1 MFLVNVD
8 FDGARAVGA
17 VPTAGRPMRVA
28 FILATSAEWGAT
40 ERALRDDINLE
51 AATVLVRG
59 TKRSTRWRTIPIVF
73 PLQQKYLAMVL
84 EKAAG
89 KTILFTRWTN
99 YRRDLSAACRRA
111 GIEHCSPNDL
121 RRTFSHWMSDQGV
134 PNEVIAPMMGHA
146 DTRMLSRV
154 YNRKTPE
161 ELARAVRRAAGLP
174 EPAAPPA
181 SPRPECLPGC
191 SRLSPASA

>member
-1 MFLVNVD
+1 
-8 FDGARAVGA
+8 
-17 VPTAGRPMRVA
+17 
-28 FILATSAEWGAT
+28 
-40 ERALRDDINLE
+40 
-51 AATVLVRG
+51 VRG

-89 KTILFTRWTN
+89 KTILFSRWTN

-174 EPAAPPA
+174 EPGAPLAQQPA
-181 SPRPECLPGC
+181 SQGQPG
-191 SRLSPASA
+191 AA

>member
-1 MFLVNVD
+1 MPVAVQAKLAD
-8 FDGARAVGA
+8 DRAA
-17 VPTAGRPMRVA
+17 RVA
-28 FILATSAEWGAT
+28 FILATSAEWGAM

-59 TKRSTRWRTIPIVF
+59 TRRSTR
-73 PLQQKYLAMVL
+73 PLRGLPP
-84 EKAAG
+84 
-89 KTILFTRWTN
+89 
-99 YRRDLSAACRRA
+99 RRHRA
-111 GIEHCSPNDL
+111 LLPNDL

-174 EPAAPPA
+174 EPAAPQAQPA
-181 SPRPECLPGC
+181 SQGQ
-191 SRLSPASA
+191 AGAA

>member
-1 MFLVNVD
+1 M
-8 FDGARAVGA
+8 
-17 VPTAGRPMRVA
+17 GRPRLDYA
-28 FILATSAEWGAT
+28 RIEDGES
-40 ERALRDDINLE
+40 RE

-174 EPAAPPA
+174 EPAALVGQPPGQGQA
-181 SPRPECLPGC
+181 G
-191 SRLSPASA
+191 AA